1 MAKLIDLA
9 IVLVLAVAAPVYAQ
23 DDFYITDFMP
33 TQSSL
38 AGGTTCAPWCLGAP
52 GLTWSGFS

>member
-9 IVLVLAVAAPVYAQ
+9 IVLVLAVAAPAYAQ

-38 AGGTTCAPWCLGAP
+38 AGGTTCAPWRLGAP
-52 GLTWSGFS
+52 